1 VRAAWPTTLI
11 RGRSRLRHA
20 ERRGDAHLSRQPGT
34 LEKDWPDLSDDV
46 AVHRTRRFERTRW
59 PRPAQVR
66 VSVVIPAMNEERN
79 IGWVLERMPETV
91 DEVILVDG
99 NSKDETV
106 AVSRKVRP
114 DIRVVGQERPG
125 KGAALR
131 AGFAAARGN
140 YIVMIDADRSMDP
153 AEIHRY
159 LDLLDQGHDLVKG
172 SRFMDGGGTADM
184 ELIRKLG
191 NGALRGL
198 VNGLFQTDFTDL
210 CYGFF
215 AFRRDRLT
223 DLALRSDGFE
233 IETELVVRAIKAD
246 LRIGEVPSFES
257 PRAYGESNL
266 NTWRDGTRVLR
277 TLLQHRVMRRDPMPA
292 FVAEPE
298 PEPDVMVAPEAAIEM
313 TG

>member
-1 VRAAWPTTLI
+1 MDSSEQRTF
-11 RGRSRLRHA
+11 
-20 ERRGDAHLSRQPGT
+20 
-34 LEKDWPDLSDDV
+34 EKDWSPEPSVDL
-46 AVHRTRRFERTRW
+46 AAHRGRRFQRTRW
-59 PRPAQVR
+59 PRPSLVG

-79 IGWVLERMPETV
+79 IGWVLERLPENV

-99 NSKDETV
+99 NSKDDTV
-106 AVSRKVRP
+106 AVSRAIRP
-114 DIRVVGQERPG
+114 DIRVIGQDRPG

-131 AGFAAARGN
+131 AGFAAARGD

-153 AEIHRY
+153 VEIQRY
-159 LDLLDQGHDLVKG
+159 IELLDQGHDLVKG
-172 SRFMDGGGTADM
+172 SRFMDGGGTTDM

-191 NGALRGL
+191 NGVLRGL
-198 VNGLFQTDFTDL
+198 VNGLFRTDFTDL

-215 AFRRDRLT
+215 AFRRNRLD

-233 IETELVVRAIKAD
+233 IETELVVRAIKAG

-266 NTWRDGTRVLR
+266 NTWRDGTRVLH
-277 TLLQHRVMRRDPMPA
+277 TLVRHRLMRRDPTPA
-292 FVAEPE
+292 LVAAPE
-298 PEPDVMVAPEAAIEM
+298 PMVMVGPEAAIEL

>member
-1 VRAAWPTTLI
+1 MNSSEQRTFDTD
-11 RGRSRLRHA
+11 RS
-20 ERRGDAHLSRQPGT
+20 
-34 LEKDWPDLSDDV
+34 PDLSDDL
-46 AVHRTRRFERTRW
+46 AVHRTKRFERTRW

-79 IGWVLERMPETV
+79 IGWVLARMPQNV

-106 AVSRKVRP
+106 AVSRQIRP

-131 AGFAAARGN
+131 AGFAAARGD

-153 AEIHRY
+153 VEIQRY
-159 LDLLDQGHDLVKG
+159 LDVLDQGHDLVKG
-172 SRFMDGGGTADM
+172 SRFMDGGGTTDM
-184 ELIRKLG
+184 ELVRKLG
-191 NGALRGL
+191 NGVLRGL
-198 VNGLFQTDFTDL
+198 VNGLFRTDFTDL

-215 AFRRDRLT
+215 AFRRARLE

-266 NTWRDGTRVLR
+266 NTWRDGMRVLR
-277 TLLQHRVMRRDPMPA
+277 TLLQHRLMRRDPTPA
-292 FVAEPE
+292 FVAAPEPE
-298 PEPDVMVAPEAAIEM
+298 PEPVVMVTPEAAIDM

>member
-1 VRAAWPTTLI
+1 M
-11 RGRSRLRHA
+11 
-20 ERRGDAHLSRQPGT
+20 
-34 LEKDWPDLSDDV
+34 
-46 AVHRTRRFERTRW
+46 
-59 PRPAQVR
+59 
-66 VSVVIPAMNEERN
+66 SVVIPAMNEERN